1 LRYLTTLYINDH
13 RARISLQKRALIV
26 AGGEG
31 TRTRIPLNELESV
44 VLVGNA
50 QVSTQALAACA
61 AARVKVSSLSR
72 GGKVQWS
79 TTGPTTGNVHL
90 RVAQC
95 HASERDGDRLA
106 LARWFVAGKLQNGRR
121 LLKQWASDGQDSER
135 KHLLYLQGIV
145 EERLAN
151 LSNAH
156 DGDKIR
162 GIEGDGTRV
171 LFKGM
176 RRHLHER
183 GAAFEFE
190 TRNRRPPRDPVNAL
204 LGFVYGLLL
213 AEVTGALESV
223 GLDPQI
229 GFLHGLRP
237 GRPSLALDLIEE
249 FRPSVAERF
258 VSRLLCRRQVGPDH
272 FVVTA
277 GGACY
282 LNDDG
287 RPVVLK
293 AYDEFKS
300 ASIRHPLLSG
310 ELPRSA
316 LPIVQATLLA
326 RYLRGDLDAYAP
338 YVMIS

>member
-1 LRYLTTLYINDH
+1 MRYLTTLYINDH
-13 RARISLQKRALIV
+13 RARISLQKKALIV

-31 TRTRIPLNELESV
+31 TKTRVPLNELEAV

-50 QVSTQALAACA
+50 QVSTQALAACS

-72 GGKVQWS
+72 GGKLRWS
-79 TTGPTTGNVHL
+79 TTGPTSGNVHL

-95 HASERDGDRLA
+95 HASEAEVARLA
-106 LARWFVAGKLQNGRR
+106 LSRSFVAGKLQNGRR
-121 LLKQWASDGQDSER
+121 LLKQWATDGHDSER
-135 KHLLYLQGIV
+135 QHLNYLQGLV
-145 EERLAN
+145 EERLVN
-151 LSNAH
+151 LSSAH

-162 GIEGDGTRV
+162 GIEGDATRV
-171 LFKGM
+171 LFKGF

-183 GAAFEFE
+183 GAVFAFEV
-190 TRNRRPPRDPVNAL
+190 RNRRPPRDPVNAL

-213 AEVTGALESV
+213 TEVTGALESV

-237 GRPSLALDLIEE
+237 GRSALALDLIEE
-249 FRPSVAERF
+249 MRPAIAERF

-272 FVVTA
+272 FTVTA

-287 RPVVLK
+287 RPIVLK
-293 AYDEFKS
+293 TYDEFKS
-300 ASIRHPLLSG
+300 ASIQHPLLRRDI
-310 ELPRSA
+310 PRAA

-326 RYLRGDLDAYAP
+326 RHLRGDLESYPP
-338 YVMIS
+338 YVMVS

>member
-1 LRYLTTLYINDH
+1 MRYLTTLYVNDH
-13 RARISLQKRALIV
+13 RARVSLQKRALIV

-31 TRTRIPLNELESV
+31 ARTRIPLNELESV

-50 QVSTQALAACA
+50 QVSTQVLRACS
-61 AARVKVSSLSR
+61 AARVKVTSLSR

-79 TTGPTTGNVHL
+79 TTGPTSGNVHL

-95 HASERDGDRLA
+95 HASVTDAERLA
-106 LARWFVAGKLQNGRR
+106 LSRWFVAGKLQNGWR
-121 LLKQWASDGQDSER
+121 LLRQWASDGRQAER
-135 KHLLYLQGIV
+135 KHLRYLQGLI
-145 EERLAN
+145 EERLTN
-151 LSNAH
+151 LSSAD

-162 GIEGDGTRV
+162 GIEGDATRV
-171 LFKGM
+171 LFKGL

-190 TRNRRPPRDPVNAL
+190 VRNRRPPRDPVNAL
-204 LGFVYGLLL
+204 LGFVYGILL

-249 FRPSVAERF
+249 LRPSVAERF
-258 VSRLLCRRQVGPDH
+258 VSRMLCRRQVGPDH

-282 LNDDG
+282 LSDDG
-287 RPVVLK
+287 RPSVLS
-293 AYDEFKS
+293 AYEEFRS
-300 ASIRHPLLSG
+300 APVQHPLLSRDI
-310 ELPRSA
+310 PRSA

-326 RYLRGDLDAYAP
+326 RFLRGDLDAYPP
-338 YVMIS
+338 YVMVS